1 MAKEYI
7 SETHKE
13 ITEWVK
19 KLKFKKKIFGGV
31 DEEDVLKKMEELNA
45 LYEKALLS
53 ERARY
58 DTLLEQHRG
67 GGTGNE
73 R

>member
-13 ITEWVK
+13 IKDWVK

-45 LYEKALLS
+45 LYEKAL
-53 ERARY
+53 
-58 DTLLEQHRG
+58 
-67 GGTGNE
+67 
-73 R
+73 